1 MEDTEDLSINYATLS
16 LEGNKNK
23 LVPNIVILDC
33 NW

>member
-16 LEGNKNK
+16 LEENKNK